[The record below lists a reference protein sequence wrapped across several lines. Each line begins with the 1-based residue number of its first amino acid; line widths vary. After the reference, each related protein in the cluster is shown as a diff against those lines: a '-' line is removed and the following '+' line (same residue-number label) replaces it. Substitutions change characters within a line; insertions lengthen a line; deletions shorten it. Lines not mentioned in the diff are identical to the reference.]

1 MDRDPMKAKLYLETT
16 IPSYLVGRPSRDLLV
31 AAHQEITRDW
41 WESRRSEFD
50 LYMSELVI
58 QEVRAVDALLASLR
72 LELLRDVPRL
82 AVNSEI
88 LKLAGD
94 LIVEG
99 PVPREAAGEAAHIAT
114 AAVYGCEYLLTWN
127 CRHIA
132 NAELQ
137 RAIRRVVE
145 QYGYEAPNLCTPEE
159 LMGERP

>member
-1 MDRDPMKAKLYLETT
+1 
-16 IPSYLVGRPSRDLLV
+16 
-31 AAHQEITRDW
+31 
-41 WESRRSEFD
+41 
-50 LYMSELVI
+50 MSELVI
-58 QEVRAVDALLASLR
+58 QEVRAGDALLASLR